1 MRLYAAPMQ
10 GVTTHRF
17 RALHAE
23 LFGGIDRYYT
33 PFFSPTGEH
42 RVTERDRRDLTP
54 EHNDLQRVVPQ
65 IMAKRPE
72 DFLWAA
78 ELLRGMGYGEVNL
91 NLGCPSGTVTG
102 KGKGAGLLRDPA
114 ALAVFLETVY
124 DGLPDFPVS
133 VKTRLGFREE
143 DEFDV
148 LLAVYNRFPIAE
160 LTIHA
165 RVREDFY
172 KRPVR
177 LEAFARALPNVKAPV
192 CYNGDLVTAAD
203 VAAFQ
208 DRFPAVEAVML
219 GRGLIADPAL
229 GRKLRGGPPASREE
243 IGAFTR
249 RLYEGYRADYG
260 DDNPTAQRMKELW
273 FFLVR
278 LFGDND
284 KLAKKMRRAAHPWE
298 YEAAEAEILGSLPL
312 LTEPVGVL
320 D

>member
-54 EHNDLQRVVPQ
+54 EHNDLARVVPQ
-65 IMAKRPE
+65 IMARRPE

-78 ELLRGMGYGEVNL
+78 ELLRGMGYREVNL

-114 ALAVFLETVY
+114 ALAVFFETVY
-124 DGLPDFPVS
+124 GALPDFPVS

-143 DEFDV
+143 DEFDG

-172 KRPVR
+172 KRPAR
-177 LEAFARALPNVKAPV
+177 LEAFARALPRVQAPV

-203 VAAFQ
+203 VTAFQ

-229 GRKLRGGPPASREE
+229 GRKLRGGPTASREE
-243 IGAFTR
+243 IAAFTR

-260 DDNPTAQRMKELW
+260 DDNPAAQRMKELW
-273 FFLVR
+273 FFLIR
-278 LFGDND
+278 LFGENE

-298 YEAAEAEILGSLPL
+298 YEAAEAEILRDLPL
-312 LTEPVGVL
+312 LPEPRGVL
-320 D
+320 G